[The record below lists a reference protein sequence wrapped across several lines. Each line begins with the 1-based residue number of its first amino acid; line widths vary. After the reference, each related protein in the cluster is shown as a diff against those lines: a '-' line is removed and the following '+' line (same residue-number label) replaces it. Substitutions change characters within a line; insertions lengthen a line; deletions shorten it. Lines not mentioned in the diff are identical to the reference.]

1 MQERQLKIRDSNCR
15 RLVVVS
21 GRNHTWPINI
31 HTVIINT
38 PWRWTMFDSLEEQM
52 KHDDQAAS
60 TNKERFLLWAAIAV
74 VSILV
79 FGGVYYGFQA

>member
-1 MQERQLKIRDSNCR
+1 
-15 RLVVVS
+15 
-21 GRNHTWPINI
+21 
-31 HTVIINT
+31 
-38 PWRWTMFDSLEEQM
+38 MFDSLEEQM

-74 VSILV
+74 ASILV